1 MPTPRKGESRKD
13 YVSRCMGSEE
23 MRAEFPKQDQ
33 RAAVCYSKYK
43 KGGKK
48 KSHKSGSIAK
58 KMMEHKQ

>member
-1 MPTPRKGESRKD
+1 
-13 YVSRCMGSEE
+13 MGSEE